1 MAEVKEAGKIGRG
14 VIEDLGSPYIL
25 MLNPKN

>member
-1 MAEVKEAGKIGRG
+1 MVEVIEAGEIGRG

-25 MLNPKN
+25 MLTPRN